1 MLFYGGKMVIEVN
14 KYSLNPR
21 WFVAGTKGSY
31 GNEKLEFVFSK
42 EWDGLSKKVNF
53 IPFGG
58 EEISVYYTG
67 PIDIPYEVMVRAGT
81 CVFGVSGYRDGV
93 KILSVT
99 GELKVLDTVASPDN
113 SEYVPTP
120 DEMTQMLNI
129 ANDALDASNEAKSIA
144 QQAKDESA
152 EVLENA
158 SALLEETSA
167 LSDDVKSKYDVMCE
181 QYESAHAEYLDT
193 LEIKEEIDTAAEAVE
208 SAKSEVQGNVQLVSA
223 AVTEAESA
231 SALAK
236 EYSEK
241 TAEDLAAVNSA
252 KDEAISAK
260 DETLSALDATKSEC
274 RRIFSNAL
282 KGEAQGRAILIE
294 DSLPYEQNLNVTV
307 QGNSLQESVPS
318 SSAPVEISNVSE
330 PKLSMYSKNMIPYP
344 FQSGSVKVNGV
355 EMSPESDG
363 GILMNGTIGS
373 NFSTGYALYKDEN
386 SPAFVLR
393 KGVTYRL
400 SCVNGDNIS
409 IRLCSDGYSTV
420 LSTSASV
427 LAKTIT
433 PEKDIPIYKILGY
446 FFTSDEGVELVDEKI
461 YPMLE
466 VLRENTDFE
475 PYASQS
481 VQIPLELCGVD
492 DCADELSINGDG
504 GAVILKKSYASY
516 IFTGEEEWNISSQE
530 ENTTLVYIDVP
541 CAINEKFSDV
551 KYQLCNRLPIKDVT
565 AEFAEGVFVSPERNS
580 DGTSRIYARLGT
592 ALASTS
598 DFNSAF
604 VSGDSIIYP
613 TDIEEIDHSETDWGK
628 ALLATKAYPNAFT
641 LDCDGNMTV
650 KYTKDINKEIDKI
663 YRAVISL
670 GAIL

>member
-1 MLFYGGKMVIEVN
+1 MVIEVN

-21 WFVAGTKGSY
+21 WFLAGTKGSY

-58 EEISVYYTG
+58 EEVSVYYTG
-67 PIDIPYEVMVRAGT
+67 PIYIPYEVMVRAGT
-81 CVFGVSGYRDGV
+81 CVFGVTGYQGNN

-113 SEYVPTP
+113 SEHVPTP
-120 DEMTQMLNI
+120 DEMTQVLTI
-129 ANDALDASNEAKSIA
+129 ANDSLEVAEEAKNIA
-144 QQAKDESA
+144 QQAKEESA
-152 EVLENA
+152 GVVETA
-158 SALLEETSA
+158 SALLEEANA
-167 LSDDVKSKYDVMCE
+167 LSNDVKSKYDVMCE

-193 LEIKEEIDTAAEAVE
+193 LEIKEEIDTAVEAV
-208 SAKSEVQGNVQLVSA
+208 G
-223 AVTEAESA
+223 SA

-236 EYSEK
+236 ECSEK
-241 TAEDLAAVNSA
+241 TAEDLAAVNLA
-252 KDEAISAK
+252 KEEAISAK
-260 DETLSALDATKSEC
+260 EETLSALDATKAEC
-274 RRIFSNAL
+274 RQIFSNAL
-282 KGEAQGRAILIE
+282 RGEEQGQTILIE

-307 QGNSLQESVPS
+307 QGNSTQESVPS
-318 SSAPVEISNVSE
+318 SSAPSEISNVFE
-330 PKLSMYSKNMIPYP
+330 PTLLMYSKNMIPYP
-344 FQSGSVKVNGV
+344 YKSGKTTINGV

-373 NFSTGYALYKDEN
+373 NFSTGYALYKDDD

-409 IRLCSDGYSTV
+409 IRLCSDGYNSV

-446 FFTSDEGVELVDEKI
+446 FFSSDEGIELVNKKI
-461 YPMLE
+461 YPMLD
-466 VLRENTDFE
+466 VLGESTDFQ
-475 PYASQS
+475 PYKSQS
-481 VQIPLELCGVD
+481 VQIPLELGGVD
-492 DCADELSINGDG
+492 DCADELLINGDA

-516 IFTGEEEWNISSQE
+516 SFTGGEEWNISSQE
-530 ENTTLVYIDVP
+530 ENTTLAYIDVP
-541 CAINEKFSDV
+541 CAINEKFSNV

-565 AEFAEGVFVSPERNS
+565 AEFEEGIFVSPERNS
-580 DGTSRIYARLGT
+580 DGTSRIYARLLMPLAT
-592 ALASTS
+592 AS

-613 TDIEEIDHSETDWGK
+613 TDTEEIDHSDTDWGK
-628 ALLATKAYPNAFT
+628 ALLEVKAYPNAFT